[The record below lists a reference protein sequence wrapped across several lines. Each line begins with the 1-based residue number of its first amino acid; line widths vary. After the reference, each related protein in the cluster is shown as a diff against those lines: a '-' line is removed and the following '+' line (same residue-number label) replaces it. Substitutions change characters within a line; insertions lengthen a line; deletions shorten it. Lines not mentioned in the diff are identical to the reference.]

1 MNTVSQKVPECPKF
15 DDANANAEPK
25 PDRTDPPLPANQQAA
40 IALLLTGAH
49 TGDVAAACGIDR
61 RTLYRWRHQ
70 DPNFIRELRRQR
82 AQLLDNV
89 NDRFRY
95 LLNNALSA
103 LELQVAD
110 PYAPTSHRAAKTL
123 LALARIGQPTTPRPR
138 ASNQSAIRNPQSAI
152 GSAPILPTPTTPDY
166 TPAQT

>member
-1 MNTVSQKVPECPKF
+1 MNTMSQNVPKCPKF
-15 DDANANAEPK
+15 SNGNANAA
-25 PDRTDPPLPANQQAA
+25 PDLVEPPLPANQQTA

-49 TGDVAAACGIDR
+49 NGDVAAAVGIDR
-61 RTLYRWRHQ
+61 RTLYRWRHR

-82 AQLLDNV
+82 AELLDNA

-95 LLNNALSA
+95 LLSNALNA

-123 LALARIGQPTTPRPR
+123 LSLARIGQPATSRRRP
-138 ASNQSAIRNPQSAI
+138 SNQSAIRNP
-152 GSAPILPTPTTPDY
+152 
-166 TPAQT
+166 